1 MREILVYY
9 DDGDG
14 LEVGGPEEDIVDSR
28 GIGLLTAAR
37 CVQRLPGLCLRASSL
52 VSLPKLWVAV
62 AILAVHFFPL
72 LSFSTEF
79 VTCDKEHRM
88 TGVMSH

>member
-1 MREILVYY
+1 MLSSNEWGFWLSVGLACNTSTQPHKWSDISLANPLRRRVDQMREILVYY

-37 CVQRLPGLCLRASSL
+37 CV
-52 VSLPKLWVAV
+52 
-62 AILAVHFFPL
+62 
-72 LSFSTEF
+72 
-79 VTCDKEHRM
+79 
-88 TGVMSH
+88 